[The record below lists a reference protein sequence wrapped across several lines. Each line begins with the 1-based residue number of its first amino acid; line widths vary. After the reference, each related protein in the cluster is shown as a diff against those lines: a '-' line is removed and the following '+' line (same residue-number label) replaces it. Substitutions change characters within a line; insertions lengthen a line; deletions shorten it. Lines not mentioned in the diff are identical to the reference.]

1 MPDRTQCGDSLKD
14 DAAFCGA
21 CGAPVVPTGAET
33 DVPAAAPAPPPAG
46 PAPSPPATPV
56 VTASSG
62 TNIVLY
68 AALAV
73 VAVVAAIGI
82 FFIADRHSGTVA
94 NPAGANPGNVFQ
106 VQQTKAEDSA
116 VKEGIHSIQ
125 IGIQS
130 WAVDNGDVFP
140 PASEVSKFGAV
151 GTLVDNWPT
160 NPFTGQP
167 MAAGDLPGDFAYTL
181 GTNST
186 MFQLSGHLSSGDF
199 TVP

>member
-1 MPDRTQCGDSLKD
+1 MPDCTQCGVTLNDE
-14 DAAFCGA
+14 AAFCRA
-21 CGAPVVPTGAET
+21 CGAPAIPAADTGAPT
-33 DVPAAAPAPPPAG
+33 DAAFAAAPPAI
-46 PAPSPPATPV
+46 PR
-56 VTASSG
+56 VTASG

-73 VAVVAAIGI
+73 VAVIAVIGI
-82 FFIADRHSGTVA
+82 IIVATRHSGSA
-94 NPAGANPGNVFQ
+94 AGPAGGNPGNLFQ
-106 VQQTKAEDSA
+106 VQQTKAQDSA

-140 PASEVSKFGAV
+140 DTSEVGVYGAV
-151 GTLVDNWPT
+151 GSYVDNWPT

-167 MAAGDLPGDFAYTL
+167 MAIGDLPGDFTYTL

-186 MFQLSGHLSSGDF
+186 NYQLSGHLSSGDF

>member
-1 MPDRTQCGDSLKD
+1 MPDCTQCGDPLKD
-14 DAAFCGA
+14 DAAFCNA
-21 CGAPVVPTGAET
+21 CGSPGVPTGAET
-33 DVPAAAPAPPPAG
+33 GAQADAS
-46 PAPSPPATPV
+46 PAPSPPTTPV
-56 VTASSG
+56 VTASSDR
-62 TNIVLY
+62 NIVLY

-73 VAVVAAIGI
+73 VAVVAVLGII
-82 FFIADRHSGTVA
+82 FFATRHSGSVA
-94 NPAGANPGNVFQ
+94 NPASANPGNVFQ

-125 IGIQS
+125 VGVQS
-130 WAVDNGDVFP
+130 WAVDNGDAYP
-140 PASEVSKFGAV
+140 SAADV
-151 GTLVDNWPT
+151 GVYGGIAKYVDNWPT

-167 MAAGDLPGDFAYTL
+167 MAAGDLPGDFTYTL